1 MLVFKKIR
9 DDLFGGR
16 VRYMATGSAPIA
28 KDVKEFF
35 SISACCPMLEG
46 YG

>member
-1 MLVFKKIR
+1 
-9 DDLFGGR
+9 
-16 VRYMATGSAPIA
+16 MATGSAPIA

-35 SISACCPMLEG
+35 AIACCAPMLEG